1 MDKRV
6 KLKMKLYIRQKVF
19 SWRDRFAVKDEAQR
33 DRWYAQGE
41 IFTLGKKL
49 RVYDAGG
56 AEVAFIWQ
64 KLLSFLP
71 RYYLELNGKSYE
83 FVREFTLLRP
93 KYTIRNLDWTING
106 NIWAHEYNV
115 TDSRGDI
122 MRISK
127 AWLSWG
133 DFYELD
139 IYDTQNE
146 LLCLCVALAIDC
158 ITAASAA
165 NNAT

>member
-1 MDKRV
+1 
-6 KLKMKLYIRQKVF
+6 MKLYVKQKVF
-19 SWRDRFAVKDEAQR
+19 SWRDRFAVKDEAQY
-33 DRWYAQGE
+33 DRWFAQGE
-41 IFTLGKKL
+41 IFTLGRKL
-49 RVYDAGG
+49 HVYDAGG
-56 AEVAFIWQ
+56 LEVAFIRQ
-64 KLLSFLP
+64 KVLSFLP
-71 RYYLELNGKSYE
+71 RYYIEMNNMVYE

-106 NIWAHEYNV
+106 NFLAHEYAV
-115 TDSRGDI
+115 TDSRGTI

-139 IYDTQNE
+139 ISNEYDE

-158 ITAASAA
+158 ITADEANSASRGAR
-165 NNAT
+165 